1 MKLKLFFLSFLIILS
16 TAFAFSQGTG
26 QDVFSQKSNQ
36 AKGEDALE
44 KTDMPFKTYK
54 GVPIFSYNNLAKLHQ
69 MKKDNKIPK
78 LSSGELYD
86 IFNSISEKYSGNT
99 LMKDKKLKEL
109 EYSPIIITGFIER
122 VEKNYLTNNYEV
134 SLSVPRKWALLDL
147 KIEYSSNI
155 SPAMVNELMLLKKG
169 DYFETLVLT
178 SDIYTVVYVPVW
190 NSNGTLR
197 TEP

>member
-36 AKGEDALE
+36 AKGEDALK

-86 IFNSISEKYSGNT
+86 IFNT

-169 DYFETLVLT
+169 DYFEALVLT

>member
-1 MKLKLFFLSFLIILS
+1 M
-16 TAFAFSQGTG
+16 
-26 QDVFSQKSNQ
+26 
-36 AKGEDALE
+36 E
-44 KTDMPFKTYK
+44 
-54 GVPIFSYNNLAKLHQ
+54 
-69 MKKDNKIPK
+69 
-78 LSSGELYD
+78 
-86 IFNSISEKYSGNT
+86 
-99 LMKDKKLKEL
+99 DKKLKEL

-169 DYFETLVLT
+169 DYFEALVLT